1 MPIYNFL
8 FEILLEI
15 PQYSLF
21 NDTIKI
27 FRDRRDSNHVLFIN
41 LNSVISQIKFEH
53 TLVNKCQIRSHIEQ
67 HDRFFVFEKSS
78 RISSFPYV

>member
-1 MPIYNFL
+1 MPIYNLL

-27 FRDRRDSNHVLFIN
+27 FRDRRDSNCFLFIN
-41 LNSVISQIKFEH
+41 LNSVILQIKFER
-53 TLVNKCQIRSHIEQ
+53 TLVNEYQIRSHIEQ

-78 RISSFPYV
+78 RIPLFPYV